1 MVEAIRL
8 TTNALLTDQDLPV
21 KVEAAIALQMMLS
34 AQTKA
39 QKYIQPLIK
48 QITLELLNIIRET
61 ENDDLTSVMQKIVCA
76 FTEHLM
82 PIAVEICQHLV
93 SSPIA
98 YGRVEEVGV
107 RTERNVTLRVFFQTA
122 TFSQVLETDEG
133 SDEKAITA
141 MGLLNTIETLLTV
154 MEEQPQIM
162 AQLEPIVLQVVAHIF
177 GQSVMGMYSCV
188 FKSLLTCI
196 GIQNG
201 LNFFFRC
208 SYITIFFNIPLCT
221 YIISLVV

>member
-39 QKYIQPLIK
+39 QKYIEPLIK

-61 ENDDLTSVMQKIVCA
+61 ENDDLTSVMQKIVCTY
-76 FTEHLM
+76 TEQLM

-93 SSPIA
+93 RSLSHVI
-98 YGRVEEVGV
+98 
-107 RTERNVTLRVFFQTA
+107 ERNKLIRMRRQTIMLCVSFQAA

-154 MEEQPQIM
+154 MEDQPQIM

-177 GQSVMGMYSCV
+177 GQSVMGMHSFI
-188 FKSLLTCI
+188 FKLLLTYNC
-196 GIQNG
+196 
-201 LNFFFRC
+201 
-208 SYITIFFNIPLCT
+208 
-221 YIISLVV
+221 VK

>member
-1 MVEAIRL
+1 MLHYFSEIKFKQEQVLVEAIRL

-39 QKYIQPLIK
+39 QKYIEPLIK

-61 ENDDLTSVMQKIVCA
+61 ENDDLTSVMQKLVCTY
-76 FTEHLM
+76 TEQLM

-93 SSPIA
+93 SSLIA
-98 YGRVEEVGV
+98 CNRIKEVIQM
-107 RTERNVTLRVFFQTA
+107 RQETLHLRVSFQAA

-154 MEEQPQIM
+154 MEDQPQIM

-177 GQSVMGMYSCV
+177 HQSV
-188 FKSLLTCI
+188 I
-196 GIQNG
+196 GVHFFSY
-201 LNFFFRC
+201 LN
-208 SYITIFFNIPLCT
+208 LC
-221 YIISLVV
+221 